1 MAHSIVR
8 VSVVEGPWP
17 RTPNHF
23 RWRTKWLICTIVLDL
38 QFFFFTP
45 FLFFH
50 LKLYKS
56 VFRRSV
62 DLRLLRGVGLRR
74 VGVRGRDFARP
85 LDPHLGEHED
95 PSHPA
100 KDGVESDVVKHRS
113 ERDDFS
119 DSILTMG
126 LM

>member
-1 MAHSIVR
+1 M
-8 VSVVEGPWP
+8 P
-17 RTPNHF
+17 
-23 RWRTKWLICTIVLDL
+23 DL

-50 LKLYKS
+50 LKLYKT

-62 DLRLLRGVGLRR
+62 GLRLLRGVGLRR
-74 VGVRGRDFARP
+74 VGVRGRVLPRP
-85 LDPHLGEHED
+85 LDPHQGERED

-113 ERDDFS
+113 ERDEFPVS
-119 DSILTMG
+119 NLTMG